1 MDQAHKAGEPA
12 IETSPQERPE
22 PGAHG
27 HAAGQTLKE
36 AYAETGALYRQFS
49 GRRARLFAGYLLTT
63 GGIALAYGWAWTHP
77 VAKPMAW
84 IVMAAGCL
92 LTLVFWALERRSRR
106 VSFTC
111 IGVASELERELG
123 IRPDHGVYTKL
134 RKLPNAEPTPGRTF
148 DWMYLL
154 VALAFLIGTFYS
166 LAETM

>member
-1 MDQAHKAGEPA
+1 MDQPHETAEPDAEVAPQSKAEAPPR
-12 IETSPQERPE
+12 IQ
-22 PGAHG
+22 
-27 HAAGQTLKE
+27 AAGQTLKE

-49 GRRARLFAGYLLTT
+49 GRRGRLFAGYLLTV
-63 GGIALAYGWAWTHP
+63 GGVALAYGWAWTHP
-77 VAKPMAW
+77 VAKPLAW
-84 IVMAAGCL
+84 IVMAVGCL

-111 IGVASELERELG
+111 IGEAGELERELG
-123 IRPDHGVYTKL
+123 IRPEQGVYTRL
-134 RKLPNAEPTPGRTF
+134 RQLPNAEPTPGRTF